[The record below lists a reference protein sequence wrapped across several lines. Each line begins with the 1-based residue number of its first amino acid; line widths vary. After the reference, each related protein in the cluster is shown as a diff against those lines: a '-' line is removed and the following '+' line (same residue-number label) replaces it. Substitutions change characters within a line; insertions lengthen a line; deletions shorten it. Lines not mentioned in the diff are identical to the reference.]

1 MSPRTADTLGLEV
14 SHEALNL
21 IAEVDE
27 FKGKWEAVR
36 AISPERLRALR
47 HVATIESIGSSTRI
61 EGVKLTDR
69 EIEALLSNLER
80 RRIPGRA
87 EGEVPGGGQGRGRVF
102 GSWEDLPLTEN
113 HIKQLHSV
121 VLKFSTKDEHHRGE
135 YKKLP
140 NNVVAY
146 DGEGREI
153 GVIFE
158 TTPPFQT
165 PWEMEELVR
174 WTNRALDEKLI
185 HPLLAVA
192 AFVVRFLA
200 IHPFQDGNGRL
211 SRVLTTLLLLRR
223 GYLYVPYA
231 SLESVIEENKDLY
244 YAALRRTQG
253 TLKQERPDWDP
264 WVVFFLRSL
273 KKQKDNLAA
282 KLERERV
289 LARALPPLSLDIL
302 SLLREHERLGISDL
316 ERLTGANKNTLKVR
330 LRELTEGR
338 HIVKHGR
345 GKATSY
351 TLSSPEP

>member
-1 MSPRTADTLGLEV
+1 MTQFERT
-14 SHEALNL
+14 
-21 IAEVDE
+21 
-27 FKGKWEAVR
+27 WER
-36 AISPERLRALR
+36 YNSRRPIF
-47 HVATIESIGSSTRI
+47 ATQ
-61 EGVKLTDR
+61 
-69 EIEALLSNLER
+69 
-80 RRIPGRA
+80 P
-87 EGEVPGGGQGRGRVF
+87 
-102 GSWEDLPLTEN
+102 
-113 HIKQLHSV
+113 
-121 VLKFSTKDEHHRGE
+121 HRGE

-174 WTNRALDEKLI
+174 WTNRALDEKI
-185 HPLLAVA
+185 VHPLLAVA

-264 WVVFFLRSL
+264 WVLFFLRSL

-282 KLERERV
+282 KLERERA
-289 LARALPPLSLDIL
+289 LARALPPLSLEIL
-302 SLLREHERLGISDL
+302 SLLREHERLAISDL
-316 ERLTGANKNTLKVR
+316 ESLTGANRNTLKVR
-330 LRELTEGR
+330 LRELAEGQ
-338 HIVKHGR
+338 HIARHGR

-351 TLSSPEP
+351 TLSSPGV